1 MKVAL
6 VTGASRGLGAA
17 IALCLARAGWAIAV
31 NYSKDDQGAAR
42 TARKIT
48 DENGRAD
55 TFRFDIRER
64 TEIDDAL
71 QAIRTRLGPVDLIVN
86 NATGPQGA
94 APLMEQEWGTY
105 LQHLEY
111 FVRSPLLLLQAV
123 LPDWR
128 TRQSGR
134 VINIG
139 SEVITVGNAFDA
151 HYVSAKSAMLGLTR
165 SWASELGPEGITVNM
180 VSPGW
185 TPVERHASTPAKEY
199 DRHILTV
206 PLGRMG
212 RPDDVA
218 ATVAFVASDAAS
230 YITGQNIV
238 VNGGHTFS

>member
-6 VTGASRGLGAA
+6 VTGASRGLGSA
-17 IALCLARAGWAIAV
+17 IATSLALAGWAVAI
-31 NYSKDDQGAAR
+31 NYSNDEEGAAR
-42 TARKIT
+42 TASKIAAT
-48 DENGRAD
+48 NGEAE

-64 TEIDDAL
+64 SAIDNAL
-71 QAIRTRLGPVDLIVN
+71 QAIRTRLGPIDLIVN

-94 APLMEQEWGTY
+94 AAIMEQDWTTY
-105 LQHLEY
+105 LRHLEY
-111 FVRSPLLLLQAV
+111 FVRSPLWLLQAV

-128 TRQSGR
+128 IRRAGR
-134 VINIG
+134 VVNIG
-139 SEVITVGNAFDA
+139 SEVTMLGNAYDA

-165 SWASELGPEGITVNM
+165 SWASELGPDGITVNM

-185 TPVERHASTPAKEY
+185 TPVERHESTPAEVL
-199 DRHILTV
+199 DRHIKGI

-212 RPDDVA
+212 RPEDVA
-218 ATVAFVASDAAS
+218 AAVVFVASDAAN